1 MTRGDRLP
9 AAFDAKVG
17 VVREAAGDRV
27 GNLEISAFATFII
40 TGKRRAETADLIV
53 RRGWSGL
60 DAEAVWQMPTLF
72 IGSLG
77 QIRSDL
83 RARRERFGLSYLVAG
98 EASLPALAQIISGL

>member
-1 MTRGDRLP
+1 LS
-9 AAFDAKVG
+9 A
-17 VVREAAGDRV
+17 EAAGDRF
-27 GNLEISAFATFII
+27 GNLEISAFATFI

>member
-1 MTRGDRLP
+1 
-9 AAFDAKVG
+9 
-17 VVREAAGDRV
+17 
-27 GNLEISAFATFII
+27 
-40 TGKRRAETADLIV
+40 
-53 RRGWSGL
+53 
-60 DAEAVWQMPTLF
+60 MPTLF